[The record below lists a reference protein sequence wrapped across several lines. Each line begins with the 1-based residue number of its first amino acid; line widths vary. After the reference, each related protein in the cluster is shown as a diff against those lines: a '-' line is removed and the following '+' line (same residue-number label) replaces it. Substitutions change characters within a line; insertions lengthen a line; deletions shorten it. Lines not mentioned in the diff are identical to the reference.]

1 MLISLGLGLSMTT
14 QVWAV
19 NPAGYGQAGG
29 EFNIKIPRV
38 PPSERA
44 KAKRMKSPFEA
55 TPEILAEGKKSF

>member
-1 MLISLGLGLSMTT
+1 MTT